1 MTDHPLDD
9 HEKLRSNYPGRLRF
23 RWKHEWAKV
32 PSTRFAIK
40 PFVVR
45 HGLSLIYGEP
55 KKAMKSTTAISMS
68 CCLATGVDWCGF
80 PVEKLR
86 VLYVATEGFNGV
98 LQRTEAWEQWHHRK
112 VGNNLALLDASIN
125 FSTNNGI
132 RDALA
137 AFKAQSSLFEPQFIV
152 LDTLGK
158 SMFGANEND
167 AGEMNAVFASME
179 DFQFQLN
186 AKEKPGILP
195 YH

>member
-1 MTDHPLDD
+1 MTSNDRPMPPAFTKPMRDTVTRDQGATLPQAPEGLTVWAPTPWPDD
-9 HEKLRSNYPGRLRF
+9 DEKLRSNYLGRLRF

-55 KKAMKSTTAISMS
+55 KKAMKSTGAISMS
-68 CCLATGVDWCGF
+68 CCLATGAPWCGF

-98 LQRTEAWEQWHHRK
+98 LQRIEAWEQWHHRK

-125 FSTNNGI
+125 FSTTNLFSLSHVLW
-132 RDALA
+132 LA
-137 AFKAQSSLFEPQFIV
+137 
-152 LDTLGK
+152 K
-158 SMFGANEND
+158 SITG
-167 AGEMNAVFASME
+167 
-179 DFQFQLN
+179 
-186 AKEKPGILP
+186 
-195 YH
+195 Y